1 MVYYHDLFYVINRF
15 LVKDIQQKSQKGI
28 KPKKKH
34 VRIFNVNFFV
44 CKKFGRV
51 RKIILTRCIG
61 CLCNVKTTA
70 YIIIPY
76 C

>member
-1 MVYYHDLFYVINRF
+1 MVYDHDLFCVINRF

-34 VRIFNVNFFV
+34 VRIVNVNFFV

-70 YIIIPY
+70 YIIPY